1 MTIKINMIKKIPPYK
16 IDIGDTII
24 LRGIREF
31 SNDQEHCYIDQNK
44 IDLRGHRLLVTDVEY
59 SDENDD
65 FYLTVRCNN
74 CNGNVCNARW
84 FEGRSPH
91 VLYFGDEDI
100 NNIYVTVF
108 NDNTKTYELYE
119 EMLK

>member
-1 MTIKINMIKKIPPYK
+1 MIKEIPPYK

-31 SNDQEHCYIDQNK
+31 SNDQDHCYIDQNK
-44 IDLRGHRLLVTDVEY
+44 IDLRGHRLLVTDIEY
-59 SDENDD
+59 NDEHED

-74 CNGNVCNARW
+74 CNGDVCNPARW
-84 FEGRSPH
+84 REGRSPH